1 MLCCATIDPQA
12 TRCRLL
18 DDRRPYSISCVCLEH
33 EEVLQEGR
41 QLRVFAVIQRVGVV
55 FLAVGRHGE
64 DRRVSDVGLH
74 VDEGG
79 TAEESDAM
87 MVRSRMRFWMVRS
100 IRIVLHHTTTAHK
113 PPTNPAKVSKQVFID
128 KNARRLTVLRT
139 ATRSP
144 AVAQIAARTEL
155 EISAAGSLRVI
166 VGVARRLKVDVITD
180 ILKHD
185 HEFVIIL

>member
-12 TRCRLL
+12 TRGRLL
-18 DDRRPYSISCVCLEH
+18 DDRRPPVYSISCVCLEH

-64 DRRVSDVGLH
+64 DRGIGDVGLH

-87 MVRSRMRFWMVRS
+87 MVRSRMRFWMM
-100 IRIVLHHTTTAHK
+100 
-113 PPTNPAKVSKQVFID
+113 
-128 KNARRLTVLRT
+128 
-139 ATRSP
+139 
-144 AVAQIAARTEL
+144 
-155 EISAAGSLRVI
+155 
-166 VGVARRLKVDVITD
+166 
-180 ILKHD
+180 
-185 HEFVIIL
+185 